1 MKYFI
6 LLVFF
11 FIRTDILYPQT
22 QLRDSAD
29 HIYSFAKHLYCTSDF
44 IRAESE
50 LQRLMTLNYSPQN
63 EDTIDYLLGK
73 SLQGLEKFEKSDE
86 YFSKFYDSK
95 SSLKS
100 VAIKEYIKN
109 QFLQQND
116 FYFYKLFSNSENYDW
131 LEYYYTLKLTVKLR
145 SINDSEIEKDF
156 GNVKNISTQLFI
168 AEHTAKMRSLKS
180 KDPVIAGI
188 MSGVIP
194 GSGKFYTEKYSDG
207 VISFLLTGLFGFLAY
222 DNFSAGH
229 NFRGWLFA
237 GIGSFFYAGNIYGSI
252 ISANL
257 FNREQKEK
265 FQNELYHGLSKNNYF
280 IDEVNICP

>member
-194 GSGKFYTEKYSDG
+194 GSGKIYTEKYSDG

-222 DNFSAGH
+222 DNFSANH

-237 GIGSFFYAGNIYGSI
+237 GISTFFYAGNIYGSI